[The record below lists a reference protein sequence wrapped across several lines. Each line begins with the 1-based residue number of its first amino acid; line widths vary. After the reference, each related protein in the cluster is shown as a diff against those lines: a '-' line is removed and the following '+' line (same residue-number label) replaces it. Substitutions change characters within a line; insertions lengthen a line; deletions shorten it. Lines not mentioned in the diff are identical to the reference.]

1 MKYSRLLLL
10 TVTALFALGSWCEVV
25 PEPNWER
32 GDFHPDPGKNWD
44 LPSDLRV
51 TSIIGYEDEIPA
63 SELPLA
69 FAVTNTSL
77 DRVTGTMPR
86 GLCFRPRNV
95 EYQYMIVLQDFVF
108 EVPGDGDTVIYLPTW
123 CANEDLDEPEEEALY
138 DIDLQAWDRELKELY
153 DLLQGKVLNDTFV
166 ELDMVQDALYE
177 ITDGEG
183 LTDSTRLWLE
193 NLP

>member
-1 MKYSRLLLL
+1 M
-10 TVTALFALGSWCEVV
+10 
-25 PEPNWER
+25 
-32 GDFHPDPGKNWD
+32 
-44 LPSDLRV
+44 
-51 TSIIGYEDEIPA
+51 TSIIGYEDEIPT

-69 FAVTNTSL
+69 LAVTNTSF

-153 DLLQGKVLNDTFV
+153 DLLQGKVLKDTFV
-166 ELDMVQDALYE
+166 ELDMIQDALYE

-183 LTDSTRLWLE
+183 LSDSTRLWLE

>member
-1 MKYSRLLLL
+1 MKYRRLLLL
-10 TVTALFALGSWCEVV
+10 AVTALFTLGSWCEVV
-25 PEPNWER
+25 PERNWER
-32 GDFHPDPGKNWD
+32 GDFHPDPGRAWD
-44 LPSDLRV
+44 PPSDLRV
-51 TSIIGYEDEIPA
+51 TTIIGYEDEIPT

-77 DRVTGTMPR
+77 NRVTGMMPR
-86 GLCFRPRNV
+86 GLCFRPRNA
-95 EYQYMIVLQDFVF
+95 EYQYMVLLQDFAF
-108 EVPGDGDTVIYLPTW
+108 DVPGDGDTTIYLPTW

-138 DIDLQAWDRELKELY
+138 DIGLQAWDREMKELY
-153 DLLQGKVLNDTFV
+153 DLLQDKVLKDSFV

-183 LTDSTRLWLE
+183 LRDCTRTWLE